1 MSDKSELLEGAETEF
16 QGLKRAIAGLS
27 EADMRE
33 VWCGTWSVRE
43 ILAHISGW
51 HREMLPGVER
61 LARGEKPFTAGVSY
75 SDFDAWNA
83 KFAAAKATWTT
94 ADIVKELDAAHADF
108 LRAARALPEDRVVPE
123 RTAYKL
129 VDGNS
134 RHHYAEHARDI
145 AAWRKGRGR

>member
-1 MSDKSELLEGAETEF
+1 
-16 QGLKRAIAGLS
+16 
-27 EADMRE
+27 
-33 VWCGTWSVRE
+33 
-43 ILAHISGW
+43 
-51 HREMLPGVER
+51 
-61 LARGEKPFTAGVSY
+61 VSY

-108 LRAARALPEDRVVPE
+108 LRAAGAVPEDRVVPE

-134 RHHYAEHARDI
+134 RNHYAEHARDI
-145 AAWRKGRGR
+145 AAWRKSRGR

>member
-1 MSDKSELLEGAETEF
+1 MSAKSELLEGAETEF

-108 LRAARALPEDRVVPE
+108 LCAAGAVPEDRVVPE

-134 RHHYAEHARDI
+134 RNHYAEHARDV
-145 AAWRKGRGR
+145 AAWRKSRGR

>member
-1 MSDKSELLEGAETEF
+1 MSDKSELIEGAETEF
-16 QGLKRAIAGLS
+16 QALKRAIAGLS

-75 SDFDAWNA
+75 TDFDAWNA

-94 ADIVKELDAAHADF
+94 ADIVKEA
-108 LRAARALPEDRVVPE
+108 LRSPRGLSPRAGRCPRRVAPSGPP
-123 RTAYKL
+123 T
-129 VDGNS
+129 S
-134 RHHYAEHARDI
+134 S
-145 AAWRKGRGR
+145 WTQ